1 MICKKAWPCCQS
13 AYSDSPTLQL
23 QPNNE
28 LKGGWC
34 DLSRCVWRYPPGNN
48 NRPCASDRKYQTIRE
63 PKRVAGGLL
72 GPCHEVALY
81 HRLPDS
87 RWRTTASWFGIFFQM
102 APVCLSPPTPRQ
114 ELRMWD
120 QFHLSPHFPATEL
133 SAFSDCLKL
142 WHEELLRWPHY
153 SLLDV
158 SEGVVP
164 CGCLR

>member
-1 MICKKAWPCCQS
+1 MPTLTAQLRS
-13 AYSDSPTLQL
+13 SSPTMSSKGVGATCLDASGDTRQVTTTGPVPQIENIKL
-23 QPNNE
+23 SGSQRE
-28 LKGGWC
+28 LRVGCWDHVTRLPCITGFLTAGGEP
-34 DLSRCVWRYPPGNN
+34 RPPGLEFF
-48 NRPCASDRKYQTIRE
+48 SKW
-63 PKRVAGGLL
+63 LL
-72 GPCHEVALY
+72 FA
-81 HRLPDS
+81 
-87 RWRTTASWFGIFFQM
+87 T
-102 APVCLSPPTPRQ
+102 PPQVLGT
-114 ELRMWD
+114 WD